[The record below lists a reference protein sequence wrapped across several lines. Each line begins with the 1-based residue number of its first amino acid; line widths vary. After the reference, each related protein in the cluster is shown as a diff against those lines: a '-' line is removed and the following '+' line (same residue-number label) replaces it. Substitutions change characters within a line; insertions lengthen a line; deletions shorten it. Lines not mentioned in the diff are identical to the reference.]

1 MILYSFKNLF
11 NRIQMTCQI
20 NSIAFWDST
29 PIGRSIDLCLCP
41 YEQLSPQLILEDK
54 VFRSAIR
61 LQNEFIGTLIS
72 DDESQRLTYVIDRH
86 SIPNDTNHHQPLTGE
101 FLVVVQY
108 DNKYSTIK
116 NNLIQNAMKVSEI
129 SSPLIKKFLTFCHC
143 RRSIC
148 IVVHPNPL
156 NYIDFYIFLL
166 EYLHYILLPSIYHL
180 IS

>member
-101 FLVVVQY
+101 FLIPILC
-108 DNKYSTIK
+108 DSKYFTAR
-116 NNLIQNAMKVSEI
+116 NNWIQDAMKVTKI
-129 SSPLIKKFLTFCHC
+129 SILLIKKFL
-143 RRSIC
+143 
-148 IVVHPNPL
+148 N
-156 NYIDFYIFLL
+156 
-166 EYLHYILLPSIYHL
+166 ILSL
-180 IS
+180 